1 MKVPGQSVG
10 NVVGQARN
18 VVKAR
23 DVSVVP
29 LVHAEQAEEVRG
41 RGVAGG
47 TALPLPERRIQVV
60 ALAQDGALA
69 DVEQLGNRLKV
80 DEAPRKLKVGVG
92 YCSCWVFVRDKK
104 TGDEL
109 WPLESSQ

>member
-1 MKVPGQSVG
+1 M
-10 NVVGQARN
+10 VGQARN
-18 VVKAR
+18 VVETR
-23 DVSVVP
+23 DVSVVT

-47 TALPLPERRIQVV
+47 TALPLPERRIEVV

-69 DVEQLGNRLKV
+69 DVERLGNRLKV
-80 DEAPRKLKVGVG
+80 DEASRKLKVGIG
-92 YCSCWVFVRDKK
+92 YRPCGFFVRDEK

-109 WPLESSQ
+109 WPLESPQ